1 MGQTRELFKKTGD
14 TKGIFHA
21 KMGSI
26 KDTNGMDLTEAE
38 DIKRCQEY
46 TESESES
53 EVAQSCPTLPTRL
66 LRPWNF
72 PGKNTRVGCHFLL
85 QGNLPDPGIE
95 PGSPTLQADALPSE
109 SQVTF
114 FFFFFTQ
121 KNYTKKIFMTQTIM
135 MV

>member
-1 MGQTRELFKKTGD
+1 
-14 TKGIFHA
+14 
-21 KMGSI
+21 MGSI

-85 QGNLPDPGIE
+85 QGTLPDSGIE
-95 PGSPTLQADALPSE
+95 PRSPALGGGFLITEPPGKPSLWVTRVLVQKGNCLE
-109 SQVTF
+109 SH
-114 FFFFFTQ
+114 
-121 KNYTKKIFMTQTIM
+121 
-135 MV
+135 

>member
-1 MGQTRELFKKTGD
+1 MNAEFQRLARRDKKAFLSDQCKEIEKNNRMGKTRDLFKKIRH

-85 QGNLPDPGIE
+85 QYTEELYKKDLHDPD
-95 PGSPTLQADALPSE
+95 
-109 SQVTF
+109 
-114 FFFFFTQ
+114 
-121 KNYTKKIFMTQTIM
+121 
-135 MV
+135 